1 MFFDMPHT
9 LVNSVSTVKFGV
21 RSGLGGKNHT
31 MSALNQARALSRIR
45 RALADVAAE
54 ITDSEREYLEAGG
67 VLPEDINIALRAF
80 HVRARVANGLITE
93 HAKATLEGYDD
104 MKTPVRSPSAMMRA
118 VRPEETN
125 AEQAQDAF
133 RNSVELA
140 SGRKKPPGSG
150 G

>member
-1 MFFDMPHT
+1 
-9 LVNSVSTVKFGV
+9 
-21 RSGLGGKNHT
+21 

-45 RALADVAAE
+45 RALAEASTE

-80 HVRARVANGLITE
+80 HVRARVANGLVTE
-93 HAKATLEGYDD
+93 HAKATLAEYDD
-104 MKTPVRSPSAMMRA
+104 QKTPVRSPSAMMRA
-118 VRPEETN
+118 AKVEDTN

-140 SGRKKPPGSG
+140 SGRKKPPG
-150 G
+150 